1 MADLN
6 LKLVIGGSNDGAI
19 AALNQVVAR
28 AQASGVALR
37 ELDGAGN
44 FGKTRAGVESI
55 SAQLARV
62 QTLAASAV
70 SGNFLIGMA
79 RDAVKASDEMK
90 GVEAT
95 LKLSSRAWQEYS
107 QSLAGVKQ
115 IAFEAGTALAAN
127 VGLVSKIAEPIR
139 LMGGMQADV
148 LATTQAVNNS
158 LRIGRAGTNEAA
170 AAMLQ
175 FAQAMGS
182 GVLRGDELNSIME
195 SAPRLAQ
202 AIAAGLGVTVGQLR
216 DLGSQG
222 ALTSQQVFKALQS
235 QQALLAEEAARLPMT
250 VGMAWTNAM
259 EGIKQYVA
267 ELDKSTGSTD
277 ALASALNTVAKNI
290 PAIATGMADIALLA
304 GVAYGARMV
313 SLLSANIAAQRLKT
327 GANLAEAQSVVR
339 LAETE
344 VAVQQ
349 AIAGKAAAELRAVA
363 VTQSYTLATNEA
375 AVAAARRAAAER
387 LAAANQ
393 GVVSASM
400 ALATAQSA
408 AATAQGAA
416 AAASMGLLGRTMAG
430 AAVAGRGLLALFGG
444 PLGLAVTAITAAAL
458 AWDYFASK
466 SKKAAEETQI
476 PVNDLIKQFK
486 EFSGKAGPNELEEQ
500 LVTLRGRAAELR
512 DQLLDPAFRKTDLG
526 KAAANDLREL
536 DAAIDQAS
544 TKIKKFNSE
553 RVQEKGQLGL
563 DKLKV
568 DAGGLIDQDVLKS
581 LKAFETLYKDF
592 VEKAVNDNGQLKVSA
607 LEARAAL
614 EKLFSQAKTPA
625 DFSGVINRLG
635 DALKANPKDSTLQA
649 TLENA
654 IEARS
659 QAEQKALSSLVSG
672 LEARAKRTQS
682 LFTQSASMAL
692 AQYNQA
698 YALAKVAAELN
709 NDAGTVSRIDTNGRN
724 AEVTTAVQSAN
735 LQINALEEVATR
747 KRQLAQDGAAAT
759 KAAADAEIQAVRQQ
773 VDQRLATYQKEVDEG
788 KKTAGQLKDYR
799 VLQEKEF
806 LEKTNT
812 ARAARGQ
819 AEADA
824 ARQIRQVDADSAQ
837 QRAAI
842 AESLYKTLQGK
853 AQDALSQYKTY
864 AAQVIALDKSISNNR
879 LDTNS
884 AIASLQRTGMA
895 PKEQLQ
901 SLRNELAAIQAATA
915 EAFANGQKDYALE
928 LLNRQKSVAQQIGQQ
943 SGDGINKQDQIKE
956 GSAALEQIGAQADAI
971 LQEQRA
977 AAQAAAQQQLKSYT
991 DMTTAM
997 NSLAQQIVALNEN
1010 AAIKL
1015 KPEIDKASLDGAI
1028 AAVKTAFA
1036 GVTIPVNVQAVGL
1049 PAASASSPE
1058 IVSRAYGG
1066 SIPGHSPHDRADN
1079 ILAWLTAGE
1088 HVMQLPA
1095 VRYYGRA
1102 FLDDINHMRLPK
1114 YAFGGAVG
1122 GSAVSRLSIPGL
1134 SAPGA
1139 NQSDGSGRPLVLD
1152 FGKLGRFYASAS
1164 ADNADGLA
1172 KAFKLANLRFGK
1184 H

>member
-70 SGNFLIGMA
+70 SGSFLIGLA

-95 LKLSSRAWQEYS
+95 LKLSSRAWQEYA

-127 VGLVSKIAEPIR
+127 VGLVNKIAEPIR
-139 LMGGMQADV
+139 LMGGMQSDV
-148 LATTQAVNNS
+148 LATSQAVNNS
-158 LRIGRAGTNEAA
+158 LRIGRATTNESA

-235 QQALLAEEAARLPMT
+235 QQAVLADEAARLPMT
-250 VGMAWTNAM
+250 VGMAWTNAQ

-304 GVAYGARMV
+304 GVAFGARMV
-313 SLLSANIAAQRLKT
+313 ASVMGYVTAQRAAIT
-327 GANLAEAQSVVR
+327 TNQLAAASAVKQ
-339 LAETE
+339 AETE
-344 VAVQQ
+344 LAVQQ
-349 AIAGKAAAELRAVA
+349 ALAVKAAAELRAVT

-375 AVAAARRAAAER
+375 AAAALRRAAAER
-387 LAAANQ
+387 MASANQ
-393 GVVSASM
+393 GIGAASG
-400 ALATAQSA
+400 ALAIAKTAE
-408 AATAQGAA
+408 T
-416 AAASMGLLGRTMAG
+416 AASVGLLGRAMSG

-466 SKKAAEETQI
+466 SKKAAEDTQI
-476 PVNDLIKQFK
+476 PIEDLIKQFK

-500 LVTLRGRAAELR
+500 LIKLRGRAADLR
-512 DQLLDPAFRKTDLG
+512 DQLLDPAFRKSELG
-526 KAAANDLREL
+526 KKAVEDLKKL
-536 DAAIDQAS
+536 DAAIDQS
-544 TKIKKFNSE
+544 TAEIKKFNSE

-563 DKLKV
+563 DKLKM
-568 DAGGLIDQDVLKS
+568 DAGGLVDVDMQKS
-581 LKAFETLYKDF
+581 LKAFGTLYKDF

-625 DFSGVINRLG
+625 EFGSVIARLG

-659 QAEQKALSSLVSG
+659 QAEQKALSGLVSG

-682 LFTQSASMAL
+682 LFTQAASMAL

-709 NDAGTVSRIDTNGRN
+709 SDAGTVSRIDTNGRN
-724 AEVTTAVQSAN
+724 AEVTTAVQAAN
-735 LQINALEEVATR
+735 LQINALEQVAAR
-747 KRQLAQDGAAAT
+747 KRQLAQDGATAT

-799 VLQEKEF
+799 ILQEKEF
-806 LEKTNT
+806 LEKTST

-819 AEADA
+819 AEADS
-824 ARQIRQVDADSAQ
+824 ARQIRQVDADMAQ

-842 AESLYKTLQGK
+842 AESLYKTLQAK

-1049 PAASASSPE
+1049 PASASGDAAKP
-1058 IVSRAYGG
+1058 IPARAYGG
-1066 SIPGHSPHDRADN
+1066 ALPGTAPHDRADN
-1079 ILAWLTAGE
+1079 MLYWGTPGE
-1088 HVMQLPA
+1088 HVMQIPA

-1102 FLDDINHMRLPK
+1102 FMDAVNHMRLPK
-1114 YAFGGAVG
+1114 YAFGGALG
-1122 GSAVSRLSIPGL
+1122 GSAINRLVVPSVPTIENKTSPTP
-1134 SAPGA
+1134 A
-1139 NQSDGSGRPLVLD
+1139 PLVLD
-1152 FGKLGRFYASAS
+1152 FGKLGRYQAEA
-1164 ADNADGLA
+1164 APDVAAEMTKALRRAVLA
-1172 KAFKLANLRFGK
+1172 QGR

>member
-158 LRIGRAGTNEAA
+158 LRIGRAATQESA

-235 QQALLAEEAARLPMT
+235 QQAVLAEEAARLPMS

-290 PAIATGMADIALLA
+290 PAIAAGMADIALLA
-304 GVAYGARMV
+304 GVAFGARMIASISGYV
-313 SLLSANIAAQRLKT
+313 AAQRVAIT
-327 GANLAEAQSVVR
+327 TNQLAAASSVKQ
-339 LAETE
+339 AETE
-344 VAVQQ
+344 LAVQQ
-349 AIAGKAAAELRAVA
+349 ALAAKAAAELRAVV

-375 AVAAARRAAAER
+375 AAAAARRAAAER
-387 LAAANQ
+387 MAAANQ
-393 GVVSASM
+393 GVVAASG
-400 ALATAQSA
+400 ALAIAKTAE
-408 AATAQGAA
+408 T
-416 AAASMGLLGRTMAG
+416 AASVGLLGRAMAG
-430 AAVAGRGLLALFGG
+430 ASVAGRGLLALFGG

-466 SKKAAEETQI
+466 SKKATEETQI
-476 PVNDLIKQFK
+476 PVKDLIKQFK
-486 EFSGKAGPNELEEQ
+486 EFSGKAGPNELEDQ

-512 DQLLDPAFRKTDLG
+512 DQLLDPAFRKSDLG

-568 DAGGLIDQDVLKS
+568 DAGGLIDQDMLKS

-1134 SAPGA
+1134 SAPAA
-1139 NQSDGSGRPLVLD
+1139 NQLGGSETPLLLD
-1152 FGKLGRFYASAS
+1152 FGKLGRYQASAPRDT
-1164 ADNADGLA
+1164 ARDLV
-1172 KAFKLANLRFGK
+1172 KAFKLAAAQMGNK
-1184 H
+1184 